1 MSLNI
6 FFWEQLGTH
15 ADGCNARGCPFFKI
29 FFGWFYAARDHQ
41 VHEGEGSQ
49 NIFDE
54 SRPAD
59 APGRE
64 NFYQIA
70 SGFQSIADFR
80 YGATARGV
88 RNAAPIAEP
97 SHFRI
102 EVRRYYEIC
111 A

>member
-1 MSLNI
+1 MPTAATP
-6 FFWEQLGTH
+6 EAAH
-15 ADGCNARGCPFFKI
+15 ALRFSS
-29 FFGWFYAARDHQ
+29 
-41 VHEGEGSQ
+41 VGSTLPVT
-49 NIFDE
+49 IKFT
-54 SRPAD
+54 AD